1 MERVLKS
8 KKDIEKEPTKV
19 QNNEWL
25 IYEQL
30 GEALK
35 QFENN
40 LNGNDYSGSFKRPE
54 RDQIKLTD
62 LQQKTYKKPDKQYID
77 FDESITDHENDKVVI
92 DQWDKKDQ

>member
-62 LQQKTYKKPDKQYID
+62 LQ
-77 FDESITDHENDKVVI
+77 
-92 DQWDKKDQ
+92 